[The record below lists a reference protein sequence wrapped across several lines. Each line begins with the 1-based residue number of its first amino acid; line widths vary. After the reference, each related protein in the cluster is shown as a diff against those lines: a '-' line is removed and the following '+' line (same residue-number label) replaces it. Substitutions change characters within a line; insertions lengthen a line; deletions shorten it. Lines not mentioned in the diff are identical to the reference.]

1 MKLIEVDYD
10 PFAPTKGAKPAKA
23 PRLVEV
29 DYDPFAQ
36 TPPIPLPPERPA
48 QFGPSAPV
56 YADVPL
62 PTPRPADLTSATTG
76 GGFGGE
82 SAGVPANV
90 PMPMPRPRELT
101 REPVV
106 LPPVQPLAD
115 DMPAIAETPEIDP
128 SSGQWTGRMIP
139 GVAPADPQGVR
150 PAPGGKNNILNSI
163 YQKLGIDPRSNIDT
177 GAAYDEFSQKADAAG
192 KAYEEAS
199 AAVEPTR
206 AREDEQ
212 MRRLEAAAAKG
223 NTFAA
228 DRLAVLKQQ
237 RAAGAITDT
246 QAAEYETEQAREAKV
261 KAGLTG
267 PAITSTGRNMAE
279 AVPRVITNQAVDTGS
294 AASRIFHKVLEPL
307 DSITGID
314 TKAKDKNREAYWERR
329 RRAVAGAFASDP
341 ALADNFGQQLVEG
354 FASTAGFAAAG
365 LAGRAAGIGA
375 KLTTAV
381 AGALPQGEQSWRTLD
396 DFYKKNPELDAD
408 WKRWTNFA
416 IGLGSGATESLPIGH
431 LFSRLERVSGGGVT
445 RLLGITAAQGGEEA
459 TQEAL
464 QKLIENAQKQWFI
477 DPRAPITEEV
487 GKSMLI
493 GALVGAGMAGTAGA
507 AKLLLEAGRG
517 ADQRVPM
524 PENVPSTE
532 VPPELQPGS
541 PVAESPPATGNEP
554 PAEGPPTL
562 AGGQPPAVVPSPPE
576 APTSAYGTKLS
587 EDPSR
592 RGWPKGT
599 GGFADP
605 VEEAAP
611 PPAPTSR
618 ATPEQDA
625 LLRGAGYT
633 PEQIAE
639 MGEIE
644 LAAAVEE
651 EQAAGTKPALPVLKT
666 APEPAKDIAAQVA
679 TLNDPTSTKDAVF
692 VAAGNEAAVPAQL
705 PENAEV
711 VTRPE
716 GTLITTNPDKAAAFE
731 GAENLT
737 DEDVGA
743 LLGYPGTK
751 MDAVASGAGTVIEG
765 RDKDGNVVSQAVTS
779 PEKAAET
786 AAAVDAQTPEG
797 GSVAETTPQAVL
809 HDRAERAPPSTPVSA
824 SETGTLEAVS
834 APPPGMSVDMKGAGM
849 GLLRPDGIPARDG
862 TNTPGIHFRV
872 AEDGIHVEGSYLPQG
887 SRGKGLGKSMYQHLL
902 DAAGKA
908 GVPLHSDSQA
918 SPDVQRLYEGLRAR
932 GYQVDIHPTAHTD
945 DNGKTLYADGPVYT
959 VQPLAAPAPGTR
971 AAPVKVEKPEDLA
984 AVAPVV
990 NTEPTDG
997 QKAAGNYQHAHV
1009 NFDGFDIA
1017 IENPKGSTRTGKDT
1031 DGNEWSTTMP
1041 GHYGRIKRSR
1051 GADGDQ
1057 IDVYI
1062 GDKPANGRVF
1072 VIDQFDPK
1080 TGKFDEH
1087 KAVMGVD
1094 SQAEAEALY
1103 DAAFSDGGASRRGGV
1118 REMPSDYFRSWIDKP
1133 GHRRA
1138 PVSVEGKRR
1147 AAGLEAPAAP
1157 SRPQRTVV
1165 GKNSDGETI
1174 EQDENGVRSI
1184 ASGGIRRTESVAIG
1198 PDGTRAVDPARRPS
1212 EFKTVDEQAPA
1223 TPEAVSGGVSSENA
1237 PNRPKDPVAAAF
1249 FDHLVKG
1256 GSFPNILQARKMAK
1270 EAGGTDDAK
1279 VVEEKMELAV
1289 VSAAK
1294 TLIEGKDELEAFDKL
1309 VDLYKRQPNLNT
1321 RTSTSMRD
1329 QAYSTPIPLA
1339 YVAQR
1344 LAGIT
1349 KTSHVL
1355 EPTAGNGALV
1365 FTADPNLVIANEF
1378 NKGRADHL
1386 EEQGYTVTEFDATSQ
1401 KASTEWFKMGLI
1413 GPNGYFNAVITNPPF
1428 GVVKDDKGE
1437 SKVFDLSD
1445 TRAGYTTTQIDH
1457 AIVMRSIARME
1468 PKKGRAVLIIGGPAK
1483 TDNRAEAYNGQQ
1495 KRAFFKTLYDLYN
1508 VTDHFTVSGDLY
1520 SRQGA
1525 SWPVDVIV
1533 IEGRGKSARRLPA
1546 VDVPP
1551 VLDSWEAVKEKLNG
1565 QVGAGDQ
1572 GADADLLR
1580 PDAAGDAGADAG
1592 SAGTPEQGGPA
1603 GVDAQP
1609 AQPDVVRE
1617 PASQPGSEPATGVAG
1632 VAEPAAGAAEGGG
1645 KPGRPGAKAPAE
1657 RRPPRVEDPNAA
1669 FDAAFDDLFGD
1680 KPAAAPAAGG
1690 RAPRAPTIRGLAAD
1704 AAVESAKGLD
1714 DALTGLYQ
1722 LFGAGKTI
1730 GSGPVFDEETY
1741 AKAKPFFI
1749 AAVQHLKNA
1758 ASDLV
1763 EIAKLI
1769 MRKLVDKFGPEAR
1782 AAVENMRPYIV
1793 RFMGDVKDGKVDM
1806 TARPAPAPKPEEA
1819 APAGPRKSAP
1829 QEKETDK
1836 QVAYKPTSEH
1846 GGLGTLVPINM
1857 QTAIQTALDKIA
1869 AEHGS
1874 VDKFVAEELGYTLGS
1889 KAFLDAFAAEQVDA
1903 IALAISNFK
1912 KDAGFIIGDQTGI
1925 GKGRVNAAVIRWAIK
1940 NGLTP
1945 IFVTEKPNLYGDMY
1959 RDMND
1964 IGVPE
1969 FLGREPKM
1977 LMTNPGEK
1985 VPLDADAL
1993 EYLAERDRADELGQP
2008 RPPRYGKFLS
2018 AFSGEKQKRTL
2029 NEFAAAGKPGD
2040 YDVVFTTYN
2049 QMQTVKGRETERT
2062 LFLKAIAPNAV
2073 LIFDESHNAG
2083 GQEGKPR
2090 PPKKGDPVPIPR
2102 SQTARDLVSLA
2113 RSVFYSSATF
2123 AKRPSVMDLYSKTD
2137 MRLAVDDDVTKLAG
2151 AIKDGGVP
2159 MQQVVST
2166 MLAEAGQY
2174 IRRERSF
2181 DGVVYDTPVV
2191 EVDREKYND
2200 FSNALQQILQFSN
2213 AMRDVVGAMEAELAA
2228 EGEVTLEDG
2237 STGEAGVESMNFTSV
2252 MHNLIAQYLLA
2263 AKADIASD
2271 RAIAALEAGEKP
2283 VLTVAST
2290 LESFLSQYA
2299 EDNNLKPGADI
2310 NIDFSQLLVRY
2321 LDRVRTVTIK
2331 DAYGDKTKKYLSDE
2345 ELGPA
2350 GLNEYDNALQFIRDL
2365 DFGDLPVSPIDHIH
2379 RRLSQAGYKSAEI
2392 TGRGMIIAYQSRS
2405 GGVLRNRP
2413 PADIKAAGRKVN
2425 IEKFNNQEPGQK
2437 SGISAIILNQAGST
2451 GLSLHA
2457 NKTFKNQ
2464 NKRVMIVVQAEANID
2479 THMQMLGRVH
2489 RTGQVVLPRYE
2500 QLIASI
2506 PAEKRPAAVLQK
2518 KMASLNASTTASRE
2532 GALTAKDVPDIMNQY
2547 GDLIAKQWLAD
2558 NSDVIGLLGGIDL
2571 PEKKEADPTED
2582 GAMRKLTGRIP
2593 LLPID
2598 EQERVYDE
2606 LESRYADYIEQ
2617 LEAMGGNAL
2626 EAKALDLD
2634 AKVVESSTMVEG
2646 KGGES
2651 PFAAPVVLSIY
2662 DVRRLGK
2669 PMSAKSVVDRLA
2681 KDATA
2686 LDEAG
2691 AAEYEKLADA
2701 EGVDRIAMAVDAIA
2715 RRASRPH
2722 QASLAKAIEEG
2733 RAYSKMVLDGLRDAV
2748 KAIDA
2753 PTKDQLFVFEQ
2764 RTTDTRQR
2772 LNDNMTRF
2780 AELAGMMRPGAKIRI
2795 LTPSGD
2801 SVTGVVLK
2809 LEKQGKAKNPLALG
2823 TWRVTFVAPLNN
2835 PVVGL
2840 NLSQLQ
2846 TDEADASKFK
2856 VESAEWEPL
2865 NTTLQLMDDLA
2876 KGGAREKRIIATGN
2890 ILSGF
2895 AALRGRGQIISFTDD
2910 EGRKQPG
2917 ILMPSKLKK
2926 LDEILNTIN
2935 RPLLTGADALQFM
2948 QTSGDDH
2955 LFDIKREIQLTLD
2968 RYSGGLTVR
2977 IVGAKSKGGKYFM
2990 SRAVTDAAGGDFYKP
3005 DNSPWAKKAVSDV
3018 RSVAT
3023 IDALI
3028 AAGARFEAPPVPKK
3042 KVASSS
3048 QSAIREA
3055 PAGWDVAEPGP
3066 APERGPEIVAA
3077 IREIVDRMVGAENVG
3092 LELPSIL
3099 ISDDAEASLRSGGEA
3114 RTGHEI
3120 AGLATFFTEGQ
3131 PLIRVSL
3138 SPANADPISTAYHE
3152 AFHIVQGYGIVH
3164 PQEREV
3170 LKREVPRLR
3179 AMLHRQ
3185 TRSTMGDWALKI
3197 SDKEVEAYAF
3207 EFYAAARD
3215 EAGGAMG
3222 IHVAVRRAF
3231 DRVLE
3236 FIRRLGNALRGMGF
3250 QTTEDIYG
3258 RAYDGTM
3265 RDRIR
3270 SDEFGDLNY
3279 DYPGVSYSTFS
3290 PKAVS
3295 DLEAYNANAGLNPL
3309 PPAAARAKAFQ
3320 ESDRGRIETGLRKLQ
3335 DDFIDLRRYQQ
3346 DITSQVGDIPEG
3358 QDAYN
3363 AAALFPGRLSARLTD
3378 FDSDHVDPL
3387 VKAMI
3392 DAGVTQDE
3400 LGMALL
3406 ARHARE
3412 RNAFIKQR
3420 DAANDAGSGLADAA
3434 ADQIIADMQASGRWA
3449 ILQPL
3454 MAQVDAM
3461 IAADRRARLAAGL
3474 ISQDTYNEWATRF
3487 RHYVPLQGVNGEQ
3500 DEEGAPNTGRGFDVR
3515 GRESK
3520 IAYGRYSIPNN
3531 PVHNALLQ
3539 AQEGLVRS
3547 EKNRV
3552 DRALLKLVQAN
3563 PNPDLWVV
3571 NERRFRRELD
3581 PAGKVR
3587 MVQDHSLRYEPNVLG
3602 VKVGGKVT
3610 YITLKDVGLAEAFRA
3625 LPNDAARNAAVR
3637 AIGKVTRA
3645 YGQLQTTVNPD
3656 FLVRNPLRDLQEA
3669 GFTLFIE
3676 KPALAATFGAKF
3688 PSAAATI
3695 ARIVAGRPTPEDQRV
3710 YDEWRRNGGQ
3720 IHYNAFKLIDD
3731 IKEDMKAK
3739 LGESDPVTL
3748 RNAPR
3753 IAAEGV
3759 AMVALKPLRVIA
3771 AMNEFVENA
3780 TRLAVFQ
3787 TARAHGYSPGR
3798 SARLA
3803 REATVNFTRRG
3814 QWTTGISAFKVFF
3827 NPAMQ
3832 GGVKLAQQL
3841 VGPANPTPQQQSM
3854 TRRARTLYFGLMPF
3868 ASLLTL
3874 WNMYAAGDDEDDKLP
3889 GGPKSLYN
3897 KIPAYERERS
3907 VIFVY
3912 GSHVVN
3918 GKRLPRY
3925 VKLPAA
3931 FGLGIPIVMGEQ
3943 MTLLAMGQT
3952 TPGAAAGQTMKA
3964 ILAAFNPL
3972 GQSDNWI
3979 NLAMPSLLGLPI
3991 DLTMNR
3997 DWAGRP
4003 IVPTEQRYNQGIPRS
4018 EQYFSSTS
4026 QTAVDM
4032 ARGLREKTG
4041 IDLYP
4046 GWITYTAGW
4055 AAGGVGRFVKH
4066 SADTASNMAAG
4077 IPTPIERMPFVRN
4090 FLGNVDLAAEQN
4102 TYFQNRQKVIA
4113 QNNRVVNAKRTLDRA
4128 PADTLAR
4135 RDLDQGAA
4143 DLGLGL
4149 KKGRFERKGSLP
4161 NLYDNT
4167 DKALSDYR
4175 KRIGDLRRD
4184 RTMPA
4189 SQREVEIRKVRELM
4203 DTLMRQTRRESAVF
4217 PGAAR

>member
-10 PFAPTKGAKPAKA
+10 PFAPAKGAKPAKA

-48 QFGPSAPV
+48 EFGPSAPV

-62 PTPRPADLTSATTG
+62 PTPRPGDLTSATTG
-76 GGFGGE
+76 GSFGGE
-82 SAGVPANV
+82 SVGVPANV

-101 REPVV
+101 RDPVV

-115 DMPAIAETPEIDP
+115 DMPAIPETPEIDP

-192 KAYEEAS
+192 KAYDEAA

-246 QAAEYETEQAREAKV
+246 QAAEYETDQAREAKV

-267 PAITSTGRNMAE
+267 PAITNAGRNMVE
-279 AVPRVITNQAVDTGS
+279 AVPRVIANQAVDTGS
-294 AASRIFHKVLEPL
+294 AASRIVDKVFEP
-307 DSITGID
+307 ID
-314 TKAKDKNREAYWERR
+314 RLIGMSKADVQKNDKAREQYWERR

-354 FASTAGFAAAG
+354 AASTAGFAAVGA
-365 LAGRAAGIGA
+365 AGRAVGLGA
-375 KLTTAV
+375 KMTTAL

-396 DFYKKNPELDAD
+396 EFYKKNPELDAD

-416 IGLGSGATESLPIGH
+416 IGMGSGASEALPIGH
-431 LFSRLERVSGGGVT
+431 LFSRLEKMSGGGLT
-445 RLLGITAAQGGEEA
+445 RLIGMSAAQAGEEG
-459 TQEAL
+459 TQEAF

-477 DPRAPITEEV
+477 DPRAPITEDMA
-487 GKSMLI
+487 KSALI
-493 GALVGAGMAGTAGA
+493 GALVGAGMAGTAGG
-507 AKLLLEAGRG
+507 AKMLLEAGRG
-517 ADQRVPM
+517 GADSRVPM
-524 PENVPSTE
+524 PDNVPSME

-541 PVAESPPATGNEP
+541 PVAEPPPATGNEP

-562 AGGQPPAVVPSPPE
+562 AGGQPPAVPASPPE
-576 APTSAYGTKLS
+576 AP
-587 EDPSR
+587 
-592 RGWPKGT
+592 
-599 GGFADP
+599 
-605 VEEAAP
+605 AAEP

-639 MGEIE
+639 MGDVE
-644 LAAAVEE
+644 LASAVEE
-651 EQAAGTKPALPVLKT
+651 EQAAGTKPAPPVFQT
-666 APEPAKDIAAQVA
+666 TPEPAKDIAAQVGA
-679 TLNDPTSTKDAVF
+679 LNDPTSTKDAVF

-743 LLGYPGTK
+743 LLGYPDTK
-751 MDAVASGAGTVIEG
+751 TNAAASGAATVIEG

-786 AAAVDAQTPEG
+786 AAVVDAQTPAA

-809 HDRAERAPPSTPVSA
+809 DERA
-824 SETGTLEAVS
+824 
-834 APPPGMSVDMKGAGM
+834 K
-849 GLLRPDGIPARDG
+849 
-862 TNTPGIHFRV
+862 
-872 AEDGIHVEGSYLPQG
+872 
-887 SRGKGLGKSMYQHLL
+887 
-902 DAAGKA
+902 
-908 GVPLHSDSQA
+908 
-918 SPDVQRLYEGLRAR
+918 
-932 GYQVDIHPTAHTD
+932 
-945 DNGKTLYADGPVYT
+945 
-959 VQPLAAPAPGTR
+959 APGTR
-971 AAPVKVEKPEDLA
+971 SAPVKVEKPEDLD

-1017 IENPKGSTRTGKDT
+1017 IENPKGSTRTGKDA
-1031 DGNEWSTTMP
+1031 DGNEWSTQMP

-1057 IDVYI
+1057 VDVYI

-1072 VIDQFDPK
+1072 VVDQFDPK

-1087 KAVMGVD
+1087 KVVMGVD

-1103 DAAFSDGGASRRGGV
+1103 DAAFSDGGASRRGGI
-1118 REMPSDYFRSWIDKP
+1118 REMPSDYFRSWIDRP
-1133 GHRRA
+1133 GHRRV

-1147 AAGLEAPAAP
+1147 AAGLEAPAMPPTQTSAP
-1157 SRPQRTVV
+1157 
-1165 GKNSDGETI
+1165 
-1174 EQDENGVRSI
+1174 
-1184 ASGGIRRTESVAIG
+1184 ESK
-1198 PDGTRAVDPARRPS
+1198 PDQEV
-1212 EFKTVDEQAPA
+1212 EAPA
-1223 TPEAVSGGVSSENA
+1223 TSEAVSGGVSSENA

-1270 EAGGTDDAK
+1270 EAGGSDDAK

-1294 TLIEGKDELEAFDKL
+1294 TLIEGKDENEAFDAL
-1309 VDLYKRQPNLNT
+1309 VDLYKRQPNLNM
-1321 RTSTSMRD
+1321 RTSTSVRD
-1329 QAYSTPIPLA
+1329 QAYSTPVPLA
-1339 YVAQR
+1339 YVAQK

-1349 KTSHVL
+1349 KTDFVY
-1355 EPTAGNGALV
+1355 EPTAGNGALL
-1365 FTADPNLVIANEF
+1365 FTADPEKVVANEI
-1378 NKGRADHL
+1378 NKSRADNL
-1386 EEQGYTVTEFDATSQ
+1386 EAQGYAVTEFDASSEFTRD
-1401 KASTEWFKMGLI
+1401 KVDKITI
-1413 GPNGYFNAVITNPPF
+1413 GQQIDVVIGNPPF
-1428 GVVKDDKGE
+1428 GPIKDSKGE
-1437 SKVFDLSD
+1437 SKVFDLGYQ
-1445 TRAGYTTTQIDH
+1445 RAGYTTTQIDH
-1457 AIVMRSIARME
+1457 AIVMRTMGMMK
-1468 PKKGRAVLIIGGPAK
+1468 PNGRAVFIIGGPAK

-1617 PASQPGSEPATGVAG
+1617 PASQPGSQPAAGVAG

-1645 KPGRPGAKAPAE
+1645 KPGRSGAKAPAE

-1680 KPAAAPAAGG
+1680 KPAAVGTGDPPADFLILEPGAVNPLMPEGIQKTDSWRVVSPGGFPVGAGATREEAIAG
-1690 RAPRAPTIRGLAAD
+1690 YHRWSAREDAELGAKPKKPRAPTIKGLAAD

-1769 MRKLVDKFGPEAR
+1769 MRKLVDKFGPETR

-1806 TARPAPAPKPEEA
+1806 TARPATAPKSEEV

-1964 IGVPE
+1964 IGVPD

-1977 LMTNPGEK
+1977 LMTNTGEQ

-2018 AFSGEKQKRTL
+2018 AFSGEKQKKTL

-2049 QMQTVKGRETERT
+2049 QMQTVKGKETERT

-2102 SQTARDLVSLA
+2102 SQTARELVSLA

-2213 AMRDVVGAMEAELAA
+2213 AMGDAVGALEAELAA

-2263 AKADIASD
+2263 AKADVASD

-2321 LDRVRTVTIK
+2321 LDRVRTVTVK
-2331 DAYGDKTKKYLSDE
+2331 DAYGNKTKKYLTDE
-2345 ELGPA
+2345 ELGPI
-2350 GLNEYDNALQFIRDL
+2350 GLDAYDNALQFIRDL

-2392 TGRGMIIAYQSRS
+2392 TGRGMIIAYQSRRS
-2405 GGVLRNRP
+2405 GVLRNRP

-2425 IEKFNNQEPGQK
+2425 IEKFNNQEPGIGHN

-2571 PEKKEADPTED
+2571 PEKKEADPSED

-2593 LLPID
+2593 LLPIE

-2669 PMSAKSVVDRLA
+2669 PMSAKSVVERLA

-2722 QASLAKAIEEG
+2722 QAALAKALEDG
-2733 RAYSKMVLDGLRDAV
+2733 RAYVKGVVQAIIDNGMNNPDAD
-2748 KAIDA
+2748 KDAITSRGED
-2753 PTKDQLFVFEQ
+2753 
-2764 RTTDTRQR
+2764 RRQA
-2772 LNDNMTRF
+2772 LNDNMNRF
-2780 AELAGMMRPGAKIRI
+2780 SALAGMMRPGAKIRI

-2809 LEKQGKAKNPLALG
+2809 FEKQGKALNPLALG
-2823 TWRVTFVAPLNN
+2823 TWRVTFAAPLNN

-2846 TDEADASKFK
+2846 IDEADASKFK

-2895 AALRGRGQIISFTDD
+2895 AALKGRGQIISFTDD
-2910 EGRKQPG
+2910 QGRKQPG
-2917 ILMPSKLKK
+2917 ILMPAKIKNLS
-2926 LDEILNTIN
+2926 EVLNTIN
-2935 RPLLTGADALQFM
+2935 RPLLTGADVLKFLEERDGGPVYDTARN
-2948 QTSGDDH
+2948 
-2955 LFDIKREIQLTLD
+2955 IEIT
-2968 RYSGGLTVR
+2968 RRGYSLTVR
-2977 IVGAKSKGGKYFM
+2977 VQGAKSKGGRYFLN
-2990 SRAVTDAAGGDFYKP
+2990 RDVTDAAGGDFYK
-3005 DNSPWAKKAVSDV
+3005 SGPWMMQNVSDV

-3042 KVASSS
+3042 KVASTS
-3048 QSAIREA
+3048 QSALREA

-3077 IREIVDRMVGAENVG
+3077 IREIVDRMVGLENVG
-3092 LELPSIL
+3092 LELPSML
-3099 ISDDAEASLRSGGEA
+3099 ISDDAEASRRSGGEA

-3120 AGLATFFTEGQ
+3120 AGLARFFAEGQ
-3131 PLIRVSL
+3131 PLIKVSL
-3138 SPANADPISTAYHE
+3138 SPNNGDPRSIAYHE

-3236 FIRRLGNALRGMGF
+3236 FIRRLRNALRGMGF

-3420 DAANDAGSGLADAA
+3420 DPANDAGSGLADAA

-3520 IAYGRYSIPNN
+3520 IAYGRFSIPNN

-3656 FLVRNPLRDLQEA
+3656 FLVRNPLRDLKEA

-3753 IAAEGV
+3753 IAGEAV

-3787 TARAHGYSPGR
+3787 TARSHGYSPGR

-3943 MTLLAMGQT
+3943 MTLLAMRQT
-3952 TPGAAAGQTMKA
+3952 SPAAAAGQTMKA

-4077 IPTPIERMPFVRN
+4077 IPTPIERMPFARN

-4102 TYFQNRQKVIA
+4102 TYFQNRQKVIE
-4113 QNNRVVNAKRTLDRA
+4113 QNNKVVNAKRTLDRS
-4128 PADTLAR
+4128 PADPLAR
-4135 RDLDQGAA
+4135 RDLEQGAA

-4161 NLYDNT
+4161 SLYDNT

-4175 KRIGDLRRD
+4175 NRIGDLRRD

-4189 SQREVEIRKVRELM
+4189 SQREVEIRKTRELM